1 MTVICPSGTHNN
13 ISGGVMQIVVIRA
26 LPELKAIKDERN
38 NLLAYS
44 ASHVPCLQNEYL
56 TAW

>member
-1 MTVICPSGTHNN
+1 
-13 ISGGVMQIVVIRA
+13 MQIVVIRA

-44 ASHVPCLQNEYL
+44 ASHVPFLRNEYL